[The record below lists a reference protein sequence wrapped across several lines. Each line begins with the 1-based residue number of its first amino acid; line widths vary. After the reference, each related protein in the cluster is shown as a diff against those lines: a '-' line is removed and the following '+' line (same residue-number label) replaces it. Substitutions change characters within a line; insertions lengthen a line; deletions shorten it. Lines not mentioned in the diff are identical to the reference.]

1 LAEEKVEYEVTILS
15 REEVVTYPTL
25 AQPVITLQVT
35 YVAAG
40 LPPATISI
48 PKEEYTK
55 ELEAQKLREDIER
68 RLKVK
73 PEVITV

>member
-1 LAEEKVEYEVTILS
+1 VAEEAEYEVTILS
-15 REEVVTYPTL
+15 REEVVTYPKL
-25 AQPVITLQVT
+25 ATPVTTVMVT

-40 LPPATISI
+40 LPPATVSI

-55 ELEAQKLREDIER
+55 ELEAQRLRADRER

-73 PEVITV
+73 PEVIKV